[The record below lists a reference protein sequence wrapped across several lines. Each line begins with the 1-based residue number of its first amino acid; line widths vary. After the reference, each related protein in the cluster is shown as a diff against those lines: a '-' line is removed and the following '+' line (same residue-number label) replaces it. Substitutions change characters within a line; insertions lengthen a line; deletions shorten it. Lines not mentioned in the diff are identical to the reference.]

1 MALSNCYLLFEHAFE
16 QSSKTFQCVV
26 GRMAHLRGTGPAEYP
41 PFSPQRFARRADGQK
56 QKSLHEGGLGATFRF
71 FSYAQSLLKSGAKV
85 KKETKNSCVHDCG
98 TLSMIDHQ

>member
-16 QSSKTFQCVV
+16 QSSKTFQYVA
-26 GRMAHLRGTGPAEYP
+26 GQATHQRGTRLAQRLPL
-41 PFSPQRFARRADGQK
+41 SPQRFARRDDGQK

-98 TLSMIDHQ
+98 TLSMIAHQ

>member
-26 GRMAHLRGTGPAEYP
+26 GQATHLRGTGPTECLP
-41 PFSPQRFARRADGQK
+41 PSPQQCARQGDGQK

-98 TLSMIDHQ
+98 TLSIIVHQ